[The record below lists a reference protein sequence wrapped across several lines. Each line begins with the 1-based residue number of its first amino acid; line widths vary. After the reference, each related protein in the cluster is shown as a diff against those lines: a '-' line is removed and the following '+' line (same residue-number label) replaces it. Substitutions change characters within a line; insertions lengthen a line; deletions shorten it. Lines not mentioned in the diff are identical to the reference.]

1 VDLFIANGYILSVRQ
16 ASPQQQQDNDMN
28 KLLLQYAICQAEL
41 TRLETACAESEA
53 RHGAWEMPCHRHR
66 KNAYYEMCKLLNH
79 VAVYLVDTY
88 PIEAEKMGLSY
99 KLSRSRRRK
108 IAQIKLV
115 AKHGLFTDFFRP
127 MCNLLDG
134 LCAGRLRRKYND
146 SVHVPLLAMMDAV
159 NA

>member
-1 VDLFIANGYILSVRQ
+1 
-16 ASPQQQQDNDMN
+16 MN
-28 KLLLQYAICQAEL
+28 KLLIQYAICQAEL

-66 KNAYYEMCKLLNH
+66 NEAIRQMDKALRD
-79 VAVYLVDTY
+79 VVVYLVDTY
-88 PIEAEKMGLSY
+88 SDQAQQIGLSY
-99 KLSRSRRRK
+99 ELRRGRIIFSK
-108 IAQIKLV
+108 GFEGTR
-115 AKHGLFTDFFRP
+115 GLFH
-127 MCNLLDG
+127 LLDG